1 MHTDKEFAGKSIFRQ
16 RIAHG
21 ALTFSVMTGLWDQL
35 GLLRETVIAF
45 YGVDKMRFIKPV
57 HINDTIHLEME
68 VIKKQDKGEN
78 GLVTLSNEVIN
89 QKNEIVMVCQ
99 TVLLM
104 KKK

>member
-1 MHTDKEFAGKSIFRQ
+1 LHTDKEFAGKSIFKQ

-35 GLLRETVIAF
+35 ALLRETVIAF
-45 YGVDKMRFIKPV
+45 YGVDRMRFISPV

-68 VIKKQDKGEN
+68 VIKKQDKGKD